1 MRGLAVKGR
10 WAATPTAEPL
20 AVGGLVGGLR
30 NARPDPGQV
39 AAKPYKLLVKALGR
53 SAEVA
58 VAKYAWSGRERLGI
72 LRIRDDVLVLHAM
85 RRPDEI
91 RDPAESRPPPTE
103 VTEEEIPGALALMDT
118 RDHRQAGGG
127 RSAPTGTPRRSRRSP
142 RRSGRRSR
150 FRRPRSRR
158 RRRRSW
164 TMAALRESVQKAK
177 ASRTGDAGPAQVH
190 DLPAPTRKTAAKKQ
204 PARLRG

>member
-1 MRGLAVKGR
+1 M
-10 WAATPTAEPL
+10 
-20 AVGGLVGGLR
+20 GGLVGGLR

-39 AAKPYKLLVKALGR
+39 AAKPYKLLVTALGR

-58 VAKYAWSGRERLGI
+58 VAKYAWSGREHLGI

-118 RDHRQAGGG
+118 MTTDKLEGEEFIDRYTEAI
-127 RSAPTGTPRRSRRSP
+127 A
-142 RRSGRRSR
+142 
-150 FRRPRSRR
+150 
-158 RRRRSW
+158 
-164 TMAALRESVQKAK
+164 
-177 ASRTGDAGPAQVH
+177 
-190 DLPAPTRKTAAKKQ
+190 
-204 PARLRG
+204 